1 MFAILHEFVC
11 LKGHVV
17 FRPNLPPHV
26 IAPRLPNHSTKLH
39 EWEAELADELW
50 AHIRSK
56 VDSECFFG
64 IALDAGI
71 DRLLHEY
78 VLIGVLYVASAQFLL
93 PPMYSRKHAA
103 FDGKEAAHTL
113 INSLAGVLHED
124 RIFKLRFLQ
133 VDGSTVNHVARI
145 ECEEYMGNLAEFYGR
160 IQDIGST
167 DRINIQLGVR
177 ERLPKITLLRCVGHV
192 LNNIAKQTLK
202 DYENKPIFRLKRSF
216 CNAFYSGAQ
225 TSAKQGKYRGV
236 ALGVQLAK
244 FEKRVVDAEIFFMQS
259 YGALGM
265 EDAPNSWI
273 LNLESRI
280 REALYVLKPVVG
292 ESADLLLSE
301 LNNADNTKE
310 KHEILIKH
318 GAQIPKL

>member
-1 MFAILHEFVC
+1 
-11 LKGHVV
+11 
-17 FRPNLPPHV
+17 
-26 IAPRLPNHSTKLH
+26 
-39 EWEAELADELW
+39 
-50 AHIRSK
+50 
-56 VDSECFFG
+56 
-64 IALDAGI
+64 
-71 DRLLHEY
+71 
-78 VLIGVLYVASAQFLL
+78 
-93 PPMYSRKHAA
+93 
-103 FDGKEAAHTL
+103 
-113 INSLAGVLHED
+113 
-124 RIFKLRFLQ
+124 
-133 VDGSTVNHVARI
+133 
-145 ECEEYMGNLAEFYGR
+145 MGNLAEFYGR

-177 ERLPKITLLRCVGHV
+177 ERLPKITLLSCVGHV

-202 DYENKPIFRLKRSF
+202 DNENKPIFRLKRSF

-225 TSAKQGKYRGV
+225 TSAKQGKYR

-273 LNLESRI
+273 LILESRI

-301 LNNADNTKE
+301 LNNPDNTKE

-318 GAQIPKL
+318 GAQISEALNISRANRAVETPKLGGVTRWVLDKFVSISFLVKEMRTVMEYLHRELENERVSKSVAECARLIRVHGHEELQEEGKLFLSECKELHTALRRFSDSKRVPTATRVFPMFERLRETAASPNAPSGLSDAIERNWSRLERNHDMKIWQDVM